1 MSGEVSDLL
10 PTLDLLCAPKKLE
23 REKGEE
29 LLRGTTLDRNELTF
43 LCRWIADKLDGLSN
57 WEDVHGGLIA
67 ATILLQNL
75 SRTQVEELS
84 LVSELEERVLE
95 CHENVEF
102 RVRIAAGLV
111 MGSLCHVYGLP
122 MFKRFIPHVIKGV
135 TDNLERN
142 LDNQVTETESSL
154 RELDLAKVFLDY
166 FSPCAHISPDLNADL
181 SGLFS
186 PYFKER
192 DANVSRSSLSIF
204 HDTAGW
210 KHLET
215 WMKCMQQ
222 MVTNLDPHD
231 FVQIERTEI
240 LDLIFKAVQ
249 HTNRFVRETS
259 YDVLATL
266 ILGHGCY
273 KDPSAT
279 EANYTKVARQLVQ
292 GLSDNWS
299 QVRMAASRALRT
311 FFEVDPPPGY
321 TRDDVYPILL
331 PPMCLNRY
339 YVAEGVRIYSQDTW
353 CRVTKGEGKRL
364 IGTYLA
370 PVLDYYIQ
378 QTDADNHAVREAA
391 CASIA
396 EAASKIDAGLLLPHV
411 TRLLDT
417 LVVCF
422 GDQSWPV
429 RDAACSALGT
439 LLSTFPTEAKA
450 AGHHNLLAEYF
461 LRNLSDSI
469 PSVRDVAAYSIA
481 RFYYNHIR
489 DQLAKLK
496 DQPAESH
503 GVESQRVRGK
513 GPGVSHVV
521 VRSGEAAHDARHTDQ
536 TMYSCGGCHD
546 GLNQRASEPWER
558 ADGAV
563 RLIGQLAECTP
574 QLFTDQMVEQLLSA
588 AALTHYTHYPYF
600 LETACHVISQL
611 ATALDK
617 PRFKRHVDNLLVVLV
632 TAIESDLP
640 LAVVAAEETLNVFV
654 NRLGPNVLRGRV
666 ESHMDSRV
674 VRNLPQHLPPDTQH
688 A

>member
-75 SRTQVEELS
+75 PKNEIEELS
-84 LVSELEERVLE
+84 LVPELEERVLE

-111 MGSLCHVYGLP
+111 MGSLCRVYGLP

-142 LDNQVTETESSL
+142 LDCQATETEASL
-154 RELDLAKVFLDY
+154 RELDLA
-166 FSPCAHISPDLNADL
+166 
-181 SGLFS
+181 
-186 PYFKER
+186 KER

-299 QVRMAASRALRT
+299 QVRMAASRAVRT
-311 FFEVDPPPGY
+311 FFEVDPPPGH
-321 TRDDVYPILL
+321 TPEDVYPILL

-370 PVLDYYIQ
+370 PALDYYIQ

-396 EAASKIDAGLLLPHV
+396 EAASKIDAGLLQPHV

-439 LLSTFPTEAKA
+439 LLSTFPNEAKA
-450 AGHHNLLAEYF
+450 AGHHDLLAEHF

-481 RFYYNHIR
+481 RVLATASDAELTQFYYNHIR

-536 TMYSCGGCHD
+536 TMYSCGSLAPKLRKGGGCHD

-600 LETACHVISQL
+600 LETACHVVSQL
-611 ATALDK
+611 ATVLDK
-617 PRFKRHVDNLLVVLV
+617 PRFKRHVDNLLVILA

-666 ESHMDSRV
+666 ENHMDSRV
-674 VRNLPQHLPPDTQH
+674 VRNLLQHLPPATQH